1 MQKLGLRQQTGE
13 HFRKLRERSSD
24 QLLTALTIML
34 AVLLFVAAPMQ
45 AKGVIAAHYFGIAF
59 VLVMVATIFII
70 SGSMLAV
77 VAVTIT
83 IVLAVVSTVL
93 RLRQPS
99 IVDVYLEASGWMISG
114 VTLSVVVARAVFAPG
129 RVTYHRIIGAVLLY
143 LSIGFTFIALYTFVA
158 LLVPNAFT
166 GLGPLRDNLAV
177 ASNFVYFSF
186 VTLTSVG
193 YGDIV
198 PVDEYARSL
207 ANVEAIIGQFYPAT
221 LLARI
226 VTLEIED
233 RRKR

>member
-24 QLLTALTIML
+24 QLLTALTVML

-59 VLVMVATIFII
+59 VLVMVATVFII

-77 VAVTIT
+77 VAITIT
-83 IVLAVVSTVL
+83 IVLTVVSTVL

-99 IVDVYLEASGWMISG
+99 IVDVYLEASGWIISG

-143 LSIGFTFIALYTFVA
+143 LCIGFIFIALYSFVA

-166 GLGPLRDNLAV
+166 GLGPLRDNLAGLLRLSTKPSLTGSPPLEKTIGIV
-177 ASNFVYFSF
+177 AVAFIAV
-186 VTLTSVG
+186 
-193 YGDIV
+193 
-198 PVDEYARSL
+198 VDEGPS
-207 ANVEAIIGQFYPAT
+207 VAT
-221 LLARI
+221 STA
-226 VTLEIED
+226 TC
-233 RRKR
+233 